1 MRTPWTFWAFWRS
14 GGGRGLAWAGGAL
27 AVGLTLTLL
36 LARYE
41 KEASETEALHDF
53 EVKSRDFRGNLEK
66 RLGEYEQALYAGGA
80 FMAASD
86 RVSDEQWHVYCAY
99 QDFTRRL
106 PGMLALGYSAW
117 IPGSELATRVADL
130 QRAGPGDFR
139 IWPEGTRENYSAI
152 IHLEPRVGRNLRT
165 QGYDML
171 SEPMRRTAMERAR
184 DQNTSAQSGK
194 VLLVQESDKDIQ
206 AGAVVFVPVYHQG
219 MPLETVAQRRAAL
232 RGWVYGAYRMGDVMQ
247 TALAAWGSDARQRYR
262 VEVFDG
268 DIRERSNLLAVSEP
282 IDARDADAG
291 GHPVIEHPIDWA
303 GRRWSVRFSAPLP
316 KGLPT
321 DYSLAWLVLAAGSV
335 SSLCF
340 FGLTL
345 SLFNNRRRA
354 HVLAG
359 ALTENLRVSEERWK
373 FAVEGSGDGVWDWN
387 LDTNQVDYTKRGS
400 ELLGLDRQQISSI
413 YDEWRELIHPEDLP
427 GLLADVQAHF
437 DGATSVYS
445 NEHRVRIKQGG
456 WKWILDRGLV
466 VSRDP
471 AGRPKRMIGTH
482 SDITL
487 RKQAESALAESERNY
502 RLLFAGM
509 LDGFAVHEIIR
520 DAAGRPVDYRFL
532 SVNPA
537 FERLTGLRAADVVG
551 RRVLEVMPDTDA
563 ALIERYGRVAM
574 TGEGQEFE
582 EYLPSLRRHFEIT
595 AFSPKVGQ
603 FATVFIDI
611 SERKR
616 SELELHKISRTL
628 EQAPVSIMI
637 TDTSGAIEYVNPW
650 FTQVSGY
657 TFEEVRGKNPRLL
670 KTSFTPP
677 EVQRDLWRS
686 ISAGQVW
693 RGELH
698 NRKKSGGVYVEMAVI
713 APIVGPDGQVTHYSA
728 IKDDITAQKLA
739 EAALREREELFRV
752 VFDGS
757 PIPILIATGEDGRLI
772 EVNASTVGA
781 FGLSRVEFIG
791 TTLEELGLWDK
802 PEQGAEFFK
811 RIADHQSIEGY
822 EAKMRTKAGVE
833 RIMLCSGRQIIV
845 GGRACVLMSVI
856 EITAVRRAES
866 EQARM
871 QERVFEAQKYEALGT
886 LAGGIAHD
894 FNNILTGVIN
904 YTALAEA
911 DCPPTHPQI
920 KEFLGEVLYCG
931 NRAKDLVRQILLFSR
946 SEDAERVPLSL
957 QHVIGEAVFLL
968 RSTIPVSVK
977 IRTDLDKGAPLVLAN
992 ATQIHQVI
1000 INLGVNAA
1008 HAMQEKGGVLTVKLH
1023 QRILDETHL
1032 KQLTTL
1038 SPGLHVCLE
1047 VSDTGTGMDPEVI
1060 SRIFDPF
1067 FTTKRRGEGT
1077 GLGLSIVRGV
1087 VHSHEGA
1094 ISVESTPG
1102 QGTSFAIFLPVLAMA
1117 AVDEPRDNTEIPR
1130 GNGQRILLV
1139 DDELTVAESLQIM
1152 LERLG
1157 YRVSMFTSPEM
1168 TLSRFRA
1175 APDDFDALLTDFQM
1189 PGMTGMALASAVLT
1203 QRPTMPVLVA
1213 SGFSGGMTPEKMMEG
1228 GITGFFDKPIDLFKL
1243 AETLARVLAR

>member
-1 MRTPWTFWAFWRS
+1 
-14 GGGRGLAWAGGAL
+14 
-27 AVGLTLTLL
+27 
-36 LARYE
+36 
-41 KEASETEALHDF
+41 
-53 EVKSRDFRGNLEK
+53 
-66 RLGEYEQALYAGGA
+66 
-80 FMAASD
+80 
-86 RVSDEQWHVYCAY
+86 
-99 QDFTRRL
+99 
-106 PGMLALGYSAW
+106 
-117 IPGSELATRVADL
+117 
-130 QRAGPGDFR
+130 
-139 IWPEGTRENYSAI
+139 
-152 IHLEPRVGRNLRT
+152 
-165 QGYDML
+165 
-171 SEPMRRTAMERAR
+171 
-184 DQNTSAQSGK
+184 
-194 VLLVQESDKDIQ
+194 
-206 AGAVVFVPVYHQG
+206 
-219 MPLETVAQRRAAL
+219 
-232 RGWVYGAYRMGDVMQ
+232 
-247 TALAAWGSDARQRYR
+247 
-262 VEVFDG
+262 
-268 DIRERSNLLAVSEP
+268 
-282 IDARDADAG
+282 
-291 GHPVIEHPIDWA
+291 
-303 GRRWSVRFSAPLP
+303 
-316 KGLPT
+316 
-321 DYSLAWLVLAAGSV
+321 
-335 SSLCF
+335 
-340 FGLTL
+340 
-345 SLFNNRRRA
+345 
-354 HVLAG
+354 
-359 ALTENLRVSEERWK
+359 
-373 FAVEGSGDGVWDWN
+373 
-387 LDTNQVDYTKRGS
+387 
-400 ELLGLDRQQISSI
+400 
-413 YDEWRELIHPEDLP
+413 
-427 GLLADVQAHF
+427 
-437 DGATSVYS
+437 
-445 NEHRVRIKQGG
+445 
-456 WKWILDRGLV
+456 
-466 VSRDP
+466 
-471 AGRPKRMIGTH
+471 
-482 SDITL
+482 
-487 RKQAESALAESERNY
+487 
-502 RLLFAGM
+502 
-509 LDGFAVHEIIR
+509 
-520 DAAGRPVDYRFL
+520 
-532 SVNPA
+532 
-537 FERLTGLRAADVVG
+537 
-551 RRVLEVMPDTDA
+551 
-563 ALIERYGRVAM
+563 M
-574 TGEGQEFE
+574 TGVGQEFE
-582 EYLPSLRRHFEIT
+582 EYFPSMRRHFEIS
-595 AFSPKVGQ
+595 AFSPKLGQ
-603 FATVFIDI
+603 FAVVFIDI

-616 SELELHKISRTL
+616 AEAELHKISRTL

-637 TDTSGAIEYVNPW
+637 TNTEGVIEYVNPW

-657 TFEEVRGKNPRLL
+657 TSEEVCGKNPRLL

-677 EVQRDLWRS
+677 ELHRDLWRS
-686 ISAGQVW
+686 VTSGQVW

-739 EAALREREELFRV
+739 EVALREREELFHV

-757 PIPILIATGEDGRLI
+757 PIPILITTGEDGRLL
-772 EVNASTVGA
+772 EVNASTIGA
-781 FGLSRVEFIG
+781 FGLSRDEFIG
-791 TTLEELGLWDK
+791 KSLEELGLWDQ

-811 RIADHQSIEGY
+811 RIAEQQSIEGF
-822 EAKMRTKAGVE
+822 EAKMRTKSGVE

-946 SEDAERVPLSL
+946 SEDAERVPLSP

-968 RSTIPVSVK
+968 RSTIPASVK
-977 IRTDLDKGAPLVLAN
+977 IRTDLDKSAPVVLAN

-1008 HAMQEKGGVLTVKLH
+1008 HAMQERGGVLTIKLQ
-1023 QRILDETHL
+1023 QRMLDESQL

-1047 VSDTGTGMDPEVI
+1047 VSDTGTGMEPEVV

-1094 ISVESTPG
+1094 IQVLSTPG
-1102 QGTSFAIFLPVLAMA
+1102 VGTTFEIFLPVLAMA
-1117 AVDEPRDNTEIPR
+1117 AEADDRGNAEIPR
-1130 GNGQRILLV
+1130 GSGQRILLV

-1175 APDDFDALLTDFQM
+1175 SPDDFDVLLTDFQM
-1189 PGMTGMALASAVLT
+1189 PGMTGMALANAVLT

-1213 SGFSGGMTPEKMMEG
+1213 SGFSGGMTPEKMLAEG
-1228 GITGFFDKPIDLFKL
+1228 IAGFFDKPIDLYKL